1 MTEHAITGTTQL
13 VGLIGWPV
21 SHSRSPRMHNAAFAA
36 LGLDWAYVPLPA
48 PPDRVPQA
56 VRGLVALGFR
66 GANVTVP
73 HKQTVMAQLDVL
85 TPAARAAGA
94 VNTIT
99 VRADGTLCGD
109 TTDGRGF
116 LADLREQCVT
126 PRRALLLG
134 SGGAARSVAYAL
146 AETGV
151 DVLVAARS
159 VAKAT
164 DLCEAL
170 ADQLPPRAGRITA
183 HGLPRNLRA
192 CSTDADLVVNA
203 TSLGLH
209 ADDPLPWDPNVP
221 IRPNQVV
228 YDLVYTH
235 TTPLM
240 SLAARQGARAIGGL
254 GMLVH
259 QGALALTQWT
269 GLEAPI
275 GVMRAAIED

>member
-1 MTEHAITGTTQL
+1 MAEHAITGTTQL

-21 SHSRSPRMHNAAFAA
+21 SHSRSPAMHNAAFAA

-48 PPDRVPQA
+48 PPDRVRAA
-56 VRGLVALGFR
+56 VLGLAALGFR
-66 GANVTVP
+66 GANVTIP
-73 HKQTVMAQLDVL
+73 HKQAVMAHLDAL

-99 VRADGTLCGD
+99 VLADGALNGD

-116 LADLREQCVT
+116 LADLRESGVT

-146 AETGV
+146 AETGA

-159 VAKAT
+159 VAKASA
-164 DLCEAL
+164 LCEAI
-170 ADQLPPRAGRITA
+170 AAQLPAEAGRLTA
-183 HGLPRNLRA
+183 HALPRDLRA
-192 CSTDADLVVNA
+192 CSADADLVINA

-209 ADDPLPWDPNVP
+209 PNDAMPWNPDVP
-221 IRPNQVV
+221 FGPGQVV
-228 YDLVYTH
+228 YDLVYTQV
-235 TTPLM
+235 TPLM
-240 SLAARQGARAIGGL
+240 SLAARQGARAIGGT

-259 QGALALTQWT
+259 QGALALAQWT

>member
-1 MTEHAITGTTQL
+1 
-13 VGLIGWPV
+13 
-21 SHSRSPRMHNAAFAA
+21 MHNAAFAA

-48 PPDRVPQA
+48 PPDRVRAA
-56 VRGLVALGFR
+56 VLGLAALGFR
-66 GANVTVP
+66 GANVTIP
-73 HKQTVMAQLDVL
+73 HKQAVMAHLDAL

-99 VRADGTLCGD
+99 VLADGALNGD

-116 LADLREQCVT
+116 LADLRESGVT

-146 AETGV
+146 AETGA

-159 VAKAT
+159 VAKASA
-164 DLCEAL
+164 LCEAI
-170 ADQLPPRAGRITA
+170 AAQLPAEAGRLTA
-183 HGLPRNLRA
+183 HALPRDLRA
-192 CSTDADLVVNA
+192 CSADADLVINA

-209 ADDPLPWDPNVP
+209 PNDAMPWNPDVP
-221 IRPNQVV
+221 FGPGQVV
-228 YDLVYTH
+228 YDLVYTQV
-235 TTPLM
+235 TPLM
-240 SLAARQGARAIGGL
+240 SLAARQGARAIGGT

-259 QGALALTQWT
+259 QGALALAQWT